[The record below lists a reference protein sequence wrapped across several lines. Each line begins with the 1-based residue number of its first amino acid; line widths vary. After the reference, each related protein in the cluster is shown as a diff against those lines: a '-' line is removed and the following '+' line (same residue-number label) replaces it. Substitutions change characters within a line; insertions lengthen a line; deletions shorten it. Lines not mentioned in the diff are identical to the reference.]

1 MQGREPNC
9 LTQCCAIKKGCLS
22 GIGAIR
28 LAERS
33 HHRATPGSL
42 SADWS
47 CCSCRGQPAWR
58 RHGRRQQEL
67 PLWVRPAGP
76 DPGVKGHHQS
86 HLVRTVVFVSF
97 LLFSSARRSSLSHR
111 LFANIKLWSHSAF
124 YSHYFLFIYFE
135 TEQRLKFESIDGYI
149 HQMMSSGFHE

>member
-42 SADWS
+42 SS
-47 CCSCRGQPAWR
+47 GCCSVLRPSCLRGTWAHLHWMCSCLWSSSSKANKEKHVLNTEKQNGLYCVTLTHKTRHPARLWCRAISG
-58 RHGRRQQEL
+58 
-67 PLWVRPAGP
+67 
-76 DPGVKGHHQS
+76 S
-86 HLVRTVVFVSF
+86 HLQFCC
-97 LLFSSARRSSLSHR
+97 HR
-111 LFANIKLWSHSAF
+111 CS
-124 YSHYFLFIYFE
+124 
-135 TEQRLKFESIDGYI
+135 T
-149 HQMMSSGFHE
+149 